1 MLHGIWLII
10 LGALAVPNL
19 ILKKPELKPVLDKIT
34 PFQGWIGIISALS
47 GLWGLVSSL
56 LTLNILGHDPI
67 WWLTLTADRALL
79 TCLGILLGVGTA
91 KTFIKDEAAKARMDA
106 TAAKIAPYQ
115 GTLGIA
121 ALVLGAWCVLASIL
135 YRL

>member
-34 PFQGWIGIISALS
+34 PFQGWIGIVSALW
-47 GLWGLVSSL
+47 GLWGLISSILNLGL
-56 LTLNILGHDPI
+56 LGRAPI
-67 WWLTLTADRALL
+67 WWITLTADSALL
-79 TCLGILLGVGTA
+79 AGLGILLGVGTA
-91 KTFIKDEAAKARMDA
+91 KTFIKDEAAKARMDQ

-121 ALVLGAWCVLASIL
+121 ALALGAWCVVASIL